1 MNTREKERDP
11 GPDGI
16 TLWNR
21 IYKKIKDQ
29 ESAITLCK
37 SLIQMK
43 LDSLDSIDEIIE
55 RWQHCMR
62 MNGNLP
68 SDALLDFDQ
77 QMARIREEKIR

>member
-16 TLWNR
+16 ALWNR
-21 IYKKIKDQ
+21 IYKKVKDQ

-43 LDSLDSIDEIIE
+43 LDSLDKIDEIIE
-55 RWQHCMR
+55 RW
-62 MNGNLP
+62 
-68 SDALLDFDQ
+68 
-77 QMARIREEKIR
+77 